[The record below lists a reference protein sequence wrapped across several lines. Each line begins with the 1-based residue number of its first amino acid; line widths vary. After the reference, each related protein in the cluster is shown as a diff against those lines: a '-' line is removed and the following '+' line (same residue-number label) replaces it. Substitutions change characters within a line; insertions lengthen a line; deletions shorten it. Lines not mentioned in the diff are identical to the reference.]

1 VSSRATRGI
10 TCLLLFAGAA
20 TAFAQDDAAPAS
32 ERMPLTRVAVM
43 VYPTTDAAKG
53 LAGSAQSRLEQILGE
68 NDIEVS
74 DRDEAKKIK
83 SIWKKL
89 EDPGYFVTAD
99 DFVKNA
105 GSHQLDGIVRV
116 YLSADSAPAPGGFF
130 SATAQ
135 ADVRLI
141 DEDAKVQS
149 QVSFP
154 MGAPGRPPSDGLTVQ
169 AALLNAVQRAIDEAA
184 GTLGLTVLEP
194 ASPRAMRF
202 SLEGPAELPAQAGLL
217 PRDPRD
223 LKAGY
228 VKFAALK
235 SGRGSFERVTCTA
248 RAPGGD
254 VAAVGG
260 SVQNT
265 RRAGIARPSVGV
277 SGNLDKPG
285 DIKVQVDNSASGV
298 GDREFGS
305 RVHLVD
311 LAQQR
316 EITVFETQEVG
327 RKARERRGSSQVLD
341 CLFVHSWRYLA
352 AVTGDVLSLW
362 DTERGLNL
370 SETVLPFGTDEATLE
385 VLRAGEAYFLRV
397 TGEEKGQQAVYR
409 IAPGKN

>member
-1 VSSRATRGI
+1 VRRFLAALGMT
-10 TCLLLFAGAA
+10 LAA
-20 TAFAQDDAAPAS
+20 TALAQDEPANA
-32 ERMPLTRVAVM
+32 RMPLTRVAVM
-43 VYPTTDAAKG
+43 VYPTSDAAKA
-53 LAGSAQSRLEQILGE
+53 LANSAQSRLEQILGE
-68 NDIEVS
+68 NDVEVS
-74 DRDEAKKIK
+74 DRDEARKIK

-105 GSHQLDGIVRV
+105 GSYQLDGIVRV
-116 YLSADSAPAPGGFF
+116 YLSADSAPAPGGYF

-141 DEDAKVQS
+141 DEDAKVQA
-149 QVSFP
+149 QTSFP
-154 MGAPGRPPSDGLTVQ
+154 MGAPGRPPSDGLTAQ
-169 AALLNAVQRAIDEAA
+169 AALLNAMQRAIDEAA
-184 GTLGLTVLEP
+184 GSLGLQVLQP

-202 SLEGPAELPAQAGLL
+202 TLEGPLEPPAQASAI

-223 LKAGY
+223 LKADY
-228 VKFAALK
+228 VRHAELK

-265 RRAGIARPSVGV
+265 RRAGIGRPSTGV
-277 SGNLDKPG
+277 MMDSNRPGNTRVIQDTLPG
-285 DIKVQVDNSASGV
+285 GV
-298 GDREFGS
+298 GEREFGS

-311 LAQQR
+311 LAQER

-327 RKARERRGSSQVLD
+327 RKTSDRRGSSQVLD

-352 AVTGDVLSLW
+352 AVTGDFLSLW
-362 DTERGLNL
+362 DTERGVNL
-370 SETVLPFGTDEATLE
+370 AEARLPFGTDAATLE
-385 VLRAGEAYFLRV
+385 VLRAGDAHFLRV
-397 TGEEKGQQAVYR
+397 TGEGKEQNAVYR
-409 IAPGKN
+409 LAPARNEKN

>member
-1 VSSRATRGI
+1 MSVRA
-10 TCLLLFAGAA
+10 LLLAFVVALPA
-20 TAFAQDDAAPAS
+20 TAQDAPVS

-43 VYPTTDAAKG
+43 VYPTSPAAQG

-68 NDIEVS
+68 NDVEVS

-105 GSHQLDGIVRV
+105 GSYQLDGIVRV

-141 DEDAKVQS
+141 DENAKVAA

-154 MGAPGRPPSDGLTVQ
+154 MGAPGRPPSDGLTAQ
-169 AALLNAVQRAIDEAA
+169 AALLNAMQRAIDEAA
-184 GTLGLTVLEP
+184 GSLGLQVLQP

-202 SLEGPAELPAQAGLL
+202 TLEGPVELPAQASAL
-217 PRDPRD
+217 PREPRD
-223 LKAGY
+223 LKADYVGY
-228 VKFAALK
+228 AQLR
-235 SGRGSFERVTCTA
+235 SGRGAFERVTCTA

-265 RRAGIARPSVGV
+265 RRAGMGRPSTGV
-277 SGNLDKPG
+277 MMDSQNPGNTRVIQDTLPG
-285 DIKVQVDNSASGV
+285 GV
-298 GDREFGS
+298 GEREFGS

-311 LAQQR
+311 LAQER
-316 EITVFETQEVG
+316 EITVFQTKEVG
-327 RKARERRGSSQVLD
+327 RAAAGQRGSSQVLD

-352 AVTGDVLSLW
+352 AVTGDFLSLW
-362 DTERGLNL
+362 DTERGVNL
-370 SETVLPFGTDEATLE
+370 AEARLPFGTDAASLE
-385 VLRAGEAYFLRV
+385 VLRAGEAYFVRV
-397 TGEEKGQQAVYR
+397 KGEKDQQAAYR
-409 IAPGKN
+409 IAPGKGEKN